1 MPSPKP
7 IKGIKGF
14 KPDLTCQ
21 GFQFKEGETFEAP
34 RAVACQ
40 EGFHFCEYPLD
51 VFSYYA
57 PGESVYHEV
66 ESLGDTDSHDQDS
79 KIATTEIHIGAR
91 ISLSRMTEASV
102 EFILSRVKKDKKKT
116 AHQTGNQSAATN
128 TGDWSAATNTGDWS
142 AATNTGDW
150 SAATNTGDRSAA
162 TNTGNRSAA
171 TNTGYRS
178 AATNTGNQSAASV
191 EGKDS
196 IACGLGYQNKAKGAL
211 GCWIVL
217 AERDN
222 DWHIKSVKT
231 ALVDGKKIKAD
242 TWYELQNGRFVR
254 CTVGT

>member
-128 TGDWSAATNTGDWS
+128 TGDWSAATNTG
-142 AATNTGDW
+142 
-150 SAATNTGDRSAA
+150 
-162 TNTGNRSAA
+162 NRSAA